1 MSDAYCV
8 VDLKPC
14 DKIVAFADVYTDK
27 NKTALQRMLNERDLM
42 LQSFTRQR
50 MSKIIRYF
58 TNKKVYVALCD
69 QLMLGRVVTEW

>member
-27 NKTALQRMLNERDLM
+27 NKTALQRMLNERD
-42 LQSFTRQR
+42 R
-50 MSKIIRYF
+50 
-58 TNKKVYVALCD
+58 
-69 QLMLGRVVTEW
+69 